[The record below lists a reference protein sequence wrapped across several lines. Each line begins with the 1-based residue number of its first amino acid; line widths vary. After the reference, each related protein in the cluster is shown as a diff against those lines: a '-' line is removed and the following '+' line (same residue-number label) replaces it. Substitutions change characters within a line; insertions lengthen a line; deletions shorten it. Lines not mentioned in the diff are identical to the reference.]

1 MFKIFWVFVNLIIKI
16 LDLLTKAERKKA
28 LLLLALMIFVAFL
41 DVLGVASIMPF
52 MAVLAN
58 PELIHSN
65 QILNFLYKEFN
76 FQERANFLWALGAT
90 IFSLMLFSLACRAIS
105 IYAQLRFTLM
115 REYCISSRLFS
126 GYLSQSYSWY
136 LNQNSAKL
144 GKMILSEVNQ
154 VILGGVLPLL
164 SLISQGTVS
173 IILVLM
179 LLLIDPALAVTV
191 AFVLG
196 VSYGVIFAFSNK
208 FLQRIGSE
216 CHISNSNRFKVI
228 NEAFGAIKEVKF
240 LGLEDVFL
248 RRFSAEAKIY
258 AGHQASERIIGQIP
272 RFGLEGIA
280 FGGMMGVLLYLMAK
294 NQNITEILPIIALYA
309 FAGYRLMPALQQVY
323 VSIISLKFIKQA
335 VDNLHADLRD
345 LSDVS
350 VCSQG
355 EDLITLTNQIELR
368 DIAFS
373 YGYKEPSVL
382 ENISLAIP
390 ARTSIGFIGTT
401 GGGKSTLVDIIM
413 GLLEPS
419 AGKLIIDGEIITR
432 QNVNSW
438 QKKIGYVPQSIYLI
452 DDSIA
457 ANIAFGVPTNEIDYQ
472 AVAQSAKIAN
482 LDEVING
489 LSGGYETIVG
499 DRGIRLSGG
508 QRQRIGIARALYR
521 SPKVLI
527 LDEATSALDNKTESK
542 LLDSIKQHSE
552 GITVIMV
559 AHRLSTIR
567 ECDQICIM
575 SKGRLLA
582 IGKHEDLLRE
592 SPDYRNFLSP
602 RSV

>member
-1 MFKIFWVFVNLIIKI
+1 MNLIIKI
-16 LDLLTKAERKKA
+16 LNLLTKAERKDA
-28 LLLLALMIFVAFL
+28 LLLLVLMIFIAFL

-52 MAVLAN
+52 MVVLAS

-90 IFSLMLFSLACRAIS
+90 IFLLMLFSLACRAIS

-196 VSYGVIFAFSNK
+196 VSYGVIFALSNK

-345 LSDVS
+345 VSDVS

-373 YGYKEPSVL
+373 YGYKEPNVL
-382 ENISLAIP
+382 ENVSLAIP

-419 AGKLIIDGEIITR
+419 AGKLIIDGKIITR

-457 ANIAFGVPTNEIDYQ
+457 ANIAFGVPTKQIDYR

-521 SPKVLI
+521 SPKILI

-575 SKGRLLA
+575 SKGRVLA
-582 IGKHEDLLRE
+582 IGNHEDLLRE
-592 SPDYRNFLSP
+592 SRDYRNFLSP

>member
-1 MFKIFWVFVNLIIKI
+1 VNLIIKI
-16 LDLLTKAERKKA
+16 LNLLTKAERKDA
-28 LLLLALMIFVAFL
+28 LLLLVLMIFIAFL

-52 MAVLAN
+52 MVVLAS

-90 IFSLMLFSLACRAIS
+90 IFLLMLFSLACRAIS

-196 VSYGVIFAFSNK
+196 VSYGVIFALSNK

-345 LSDVS
+345 VSDVS

-373 YGYKEPSVL
+373 YGYKEPNVL
-382 ENISLAIP
+382 ENVSLAIP

-419 AGKLIIDGEIITR
+419 AGKLIIDGKIITR

-457 ANIAFGVPTNEIDYQ
+457 ANIAFGVPTKQIDYR

-521 SPKVLI
+521 SPKILI

-575 SKGRLLA
+575 SKGRVLA
-582 IGKHEDLLRE
+582 IGNHEDLLRE
-592 SPDYRNFLSP
+592 SRDYRNFLSP